1 MNEKMRLQRYQK
13 FQQDDIKRLNSKYN
27 VHMFIKRIKGGKA
40 FATKQK
46 IRELNKLLFK
56 GKIIEKISVKIIN
69 SNKLI
74 KNQQPIYKI
83 FC

>member
-1 MNEKMRLQRYQK
+1 
-13 FQQDDIKRLNSKYN
+13 
-27 VHMFIKRIKGGKA
+27 MFIKRIKGGKA
-40 FATKQK
+40 YATKQK

-74 KNQQPIYKI
+74 KKQQPIYKI